1 MEDQGLERQGTGP
14 TETGA
19 GNGKLELAHRLG
31 TIGWALFFIWIGA
44 SILVQLDLGM
54 VLMGVGLITLVMQ
67 ALRNVY
73 KLKSEWFWVV
83 VGLLFFLGGLWE
95 LTEPDIPLIPV
106 ILIVAGLFLFLS
118 TLRSQRKI

>member
-1 MEDQGLERQGTGP
+1 MEDQGLEHKGSGP
-14 TETGA
+14 DKRETS
-19 GNGKLELAHRLG
+19 HRLG
-31 TIGWALFFIWIGA
+31 TIGWALFFIWIGV

-106 ILIVAGLFLFLS
+106 ILIVAGLLLFLS
-118 TLRSQRKI
+118 TLRSQRKT